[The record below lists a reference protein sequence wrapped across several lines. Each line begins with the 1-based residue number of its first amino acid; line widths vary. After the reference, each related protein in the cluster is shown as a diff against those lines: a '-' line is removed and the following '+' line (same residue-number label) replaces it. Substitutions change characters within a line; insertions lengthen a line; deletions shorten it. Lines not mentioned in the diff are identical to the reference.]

1 MQYLVSIAY
10 TFFVG
15 KQIKLYNSN
24 IHEKIGIIY
33 GIAIVK
39 EM

>member
-1 MQYLVSIAY
+1 MLYLVSVAY

-15 KQIKLYNSN
+15 KQIKLYNTN
-24 IHEKIGIIY
+24 VHEKIEIIY